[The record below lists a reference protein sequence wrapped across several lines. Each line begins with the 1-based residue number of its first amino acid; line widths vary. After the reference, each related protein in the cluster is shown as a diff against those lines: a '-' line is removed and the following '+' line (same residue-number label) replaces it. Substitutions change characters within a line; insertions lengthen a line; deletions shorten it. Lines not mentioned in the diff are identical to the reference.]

1 MLSNKQAPICSIQ
14 TKNLQEEI
22 KAKTYVGKRFIINN
36 KFFNLKWFDFFLLF
50 IQECSSITKSGV
62 KNVFDEAIKAVL
74 SPEGEK
80 PCIIL

>member
-36 KFFNLKWFDFFLLF
+36 KYPYDDSW
-50 IQECSSITKSGV
+50 V
-62 KNVFDEAIKAVL
+62 
-74 SPEGEK
+74 
-80 PCIIL
+80 IIRS